1 MADGANLN
9 HVGCEYG
16 RKVKDML
23 EAFRQETC
31 CNFVTCREKLNSFDI
46 RLENL
51 EEWRKAMDDKFLK
64 IETRLAWL
72 MGIFATIGSLVGT
85 TLAFLL
91 KHLF

>member
-1 MADGANLN
+1 MADGTNLN
-9 HVGCEYG
+9 NVGCEYG

-31 CNFVTCREKLNSFDI
+31 CNFITCKEKLNSFNI

-51 EEWRKAMDDKFLK
+51 EEWRVKMDDKFLK
-64 IETRLAWL
+64 LETRLAWL

-85 TLAFLL
+85 TIAFLL

>member
-23 EAFRQETC
+23 EAFRQEAC
-31 CNFVTCREKLNSFDI
+31 CNFVTCKEKLNSFDI

-51 EEWRKAMDDKFLK
+51 EEWRKKMDDKFLK
-64 IETRLAWL
+64 LETRLAWL
-72 MGIFATIGSLVGT
+72 MGIFATVGSLVGT
-85 TLAFLL
+85 TIALLL

>member
-16 RKVKDML
+16 RKVKDIL

-51 EEWRKAMDDKFLK
+51 EEWRKKMDDKFLRL
-64 IETRLAWL
+64 ETRLAWL
-72 MGIFATIGSLVGT
+72 MGIFATVGSLVGT
-85 TLAFLL
+85 TIALLL

>member
-85 TLAFLL
+85 TIALLL